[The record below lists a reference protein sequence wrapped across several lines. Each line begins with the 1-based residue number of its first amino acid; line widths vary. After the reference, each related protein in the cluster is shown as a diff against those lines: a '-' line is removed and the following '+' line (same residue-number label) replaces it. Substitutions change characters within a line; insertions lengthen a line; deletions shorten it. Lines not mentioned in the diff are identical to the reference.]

1 MKTMREIVG
10 IAALGLLTGTV
21 LVLAYH
27 APGPVFRELQFVA
40 VILLLTVVTRSMA
53 SRAGMSALGLGLGI
67 VVFLVI
73 GAGRAMT
80 AAGLDTSAG
89 VTNWGLI
96 PLVEET
102 LKLLAVVVIVWLYSR
117 RQRLEPNP
125 SDLLMLGCC
134 AGAGFAVTENATLFL
149 TNPAAAVDMTRQY
162 GPHLGA
168 FYFVPGA
175 WGAAGYT
182 GHAGATGFIAGGYG
196 LGLAL
201 RSRLHTRW
209 WIVPTLCAAWILLE
223 HVIANYL
230 AGGGSP
236 RARLLGNGRVTPWLF
251 VALTMAIL
259 ALDYHRHRTAFTK
272 SARLRRRVR
281 MTRAALVRTAPP
293 APRSRM
299 AAARMFLS
307 QLRLVNAVAW
317 HMRNR
322 GRRITGPEERRSDE
336 RAPGPAS

>member
-1 MKTMREIVG
+1 MKAMREIAG
-10 IAALGLLTGTV
+10 IAALGLFTGTL

-40 VILLLTVVTRSMA
+40 VMLLLTVVTRSMP
-53 SRAGMSALGLGLGI
+53 SRSGVSALGLGLGI

-80 AAGLDTSAG
+80 AAGLNTNAG
-89 VTNWGLI
+89 VTNWVLI

-102 LKLLAVVVIVWLYSR
+102 LKLLPVAVIVWLYSR

-134 AGAGFAVTENATLFL
+134 AGAGFALAENVTLFFG
-149 TNPAAAVDMTRQY
+149 NPAVAVDMARQY

-175 WGAAGYT
+175 WGATGYT

-196 LGLAL
+196 LGLAM

-209 WIVPTLCAAWILLE
+209 WIVPVLCAAWILLE
-223 HVIANYL
+223 HALGNYS

-236 RARLLGNGRVTPWLF
+236 RALLLGNGRVTPWLF
-251 VALTMAIL
+251 VALTIAII
-259 ALDYHRHRTAFTK
+259 ALDYHRHRTAFIK

-281 MTRAALVRTAPP
+281 MTRAALVRTVPP

-322 GRRITGPEERRSDE
+322 GRRIIGPEERRSNE